1 MPSRSNEEELKNL
14 LAGHTVVSGVYD
26 ASKSPFGKGGFR
38 GNMDVNG
45 CEASLDKFGMTYSTN
60 KQASQTPYFSV
71 FTFPFSLYDFTT
83 LLVCASAQHNSIRKT
98 PQATGSR

>member
-26 ASKSPFGKGGFR
+26 ASKSPFDKGEFR

-45 CEASLDKFGMTYSTN
+45 CEASLGYARDDIVSYHHRLNEATY
-60 KQASQTPYFSV
+60 Y
-71 FTFPFSLYDFTT
+71 
-83 LLVCASAQHNSIRKT
+83 
-98 PQATGSR
+98 

>member
-38 GNMDVNG
+38 WNMDVNG
-45 CEASLDKFGMTYSTN
+45 CEASLDY
-60 KQASQTPYFSV
+60 ARDDI
-71 FTFPFSLYDFTT
+71 LY
-83 LLVCASAQHNSIRKT
+83 
-98 PQATGSR
+98 